1 MSINYYPFTKDDVN
15 YSKVIDLYEE
25 AFPESQHTPLWL
37 LRYKVRT
44 GTAQFNI
51 IYENDTWVGLIYTTE
66 YKNILFVQLFAIS
79 KALRS
84 GGYGSKIIGSLKVKN
99 PGKRIVLNI
108 EEVDGQAENKIQKV
122 KRKVF
127 YERSGFIS
135 SGYIVKEFGER
146 YEMLIFGGHIS
157 KEEIYAIY
165 KNLYGF
171 VLGIFFKAEVVRI

>member
-79 KALRS
+79 KGKQSGLKKLSFFAFKINTGALML
-84 GGYGSKIIGSLKVKN
+84 GKN
-99 PGKRIVLNI
+99 
-108 EEVDGQAENKIQKV
+108 
-122 KRKVF
+122 
-127 YERSGFIS
+127 
-135 SGYIVKEFGER
+135 
-146 YEMLIFGGHIS
+146 
-157 KEEIYAIY
+157 
-165 KNLYGF
+165 
-171 VLGIFFKAEVVRI
+171 